1 MHMNSFETI
10 FSIILMILL
19 GYLLKIL
26 GVLREKDAYSLNK
39 VVVNIAIPSLIF
51 NSIYNSEISTI
62 SALLKM
68 PLVSV
73 TISFL
78 VGIMAFIWTKMA
90 YYDKRRAWSVI
101 LPAAM
106 VNSGFMGYPVVL
118 GVFGDAGLLRAIL
131 YDMGSVFVFLIMGI
145 ILAFI
150 FGKDYKRILK
160 RTLFFPPLWALF
172 LGVIFNALSLPLGII
187 SNVIGYLSGAA
198 IPLIMISLGL
208 SLNFKVIRSSLK
220 DAAIVSIFKLLI
232 SPLLA
237 TLLIILFLFSNL
249 EKSVAIIEAAMPSAM
264 LSMVLSIENNL
275 DINLTAACV
284 FMSTAL
290 SLITLPLIIAFIG

>member
-1 MHMNSFETI
+1 MSSFETI
-10 FSIILMILL
+10 FSIILMVLL
-19 GYLLKIL
+19 GYIVKFL

-51 NSIYNSEISTI
+51 TSLYNSKISVIAT
-62 SALLKM
+62 LLKM

-73 TISFL
+73 TISL
-78 VGIMAFIWTKMA
+78 LIGIMVFLWTRIA
-90 YYDKRRAWSVI
+90 YYDKKRAWSII

-145 ILAFI
+145 MLAFI
-150 FGKDYKRILK
+150 FGSDYKKILR
-160 RTLFFPPLWALF
+160 RTVFFPPLWALF
-172 LGVIFNALSLPLGII
+172 LGVTFNAFSIPLGII
-187 SNVIGYLSGAA
+187 SQVIKYLSGAA

-208 SLNFKVIRSSLK
+208 SLDFEVIRSSLK
-220 DAAIVSIFKLLI
+220 DAAIVSIFRLLI

-237 TLLIILFLFSNL
+237 TLLIILFLSSGL
-249 EKSVAIIEAAMPSAM
+249 EKSVAILEAAMPSAM

-284 FMSTAL
+284 FMSTSL
-290 SLITLPLIIAFIG
+290 SLVTLPLIIGLIT